1 MKGGAPFLYAMAKSP
16 ARKSARAAKAT
27 KPSAILSGGIRFATA
42 QELLDFLPPDER
54 ELMERLREFII
65 SEAPELKERLSFNV
79 PYYKARRDVC
89 FLWPASVL
97 WGTRKTYDGVRFGFC
112 YGTLLD
118 DPHGYLQRGTRK
130 QVLWRDIAEFTSTDE
145 RMLRQLL
152 AQAIKIDEE
161 RKAGLR

>member
-1 MKGGAPFLYAMAKSP
+1 MAKHPAKRPALSP
-16 ARKSARAAKAT
+16 EAKQ
-27 KPSAILSGGIRFATA
+27 PSAILSGSIRFASPR
-42 QELLDFLPPDER
+42 ELLDFLPADER
-54 ELMERLREFII
+54 DLMERLREFII

-97 WGTRKTYDGVRFGFC
+97 WGMRKTYDGVRFGFC

-118 DPHGYLQRGTRK
+118 DPHGYLLRGTRK
-130 QVLWRDIAEFTSTDE
+130 QVLWRDITEFTSTDE

-152 AQAIKIDEE
+152 AQAIKVDEE